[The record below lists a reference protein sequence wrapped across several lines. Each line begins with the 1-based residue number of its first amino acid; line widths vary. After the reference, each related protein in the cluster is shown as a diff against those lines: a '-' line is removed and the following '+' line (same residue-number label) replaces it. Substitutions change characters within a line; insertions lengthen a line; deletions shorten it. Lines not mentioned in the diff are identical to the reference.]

1 MSLGKPDETDADSE
15 HTRSQGLRAAGMHDD
30 AEPDQFS
37 KDVPRLLLWCN
48 YDPFNAASVCDHINA
63 LAKFSRFD
71 VTVLS
76 RIGSIPDDIDL
87 ELFDAVII
95 HYSLTLALDSYISVK
110 TRHRLSAYDGLK
122 ALFIQ
127 DEYRFVEKTR
137 ESIRQLGITLVFT
150 CVPSAEIPGIYPPEK
165 LSNVSFVNVLTAYVP
180 AWLTVYP
187 AVPLSERKIDV
198 GYRGRDYS
206 AWHGRAGREK
216 VDIGKRFLKDG
227 RRAGLRCNIRWRERD
242 RLYGA
247 QWRTFLQN
255 CRATLAVESGASVID
270 FEGRIGPR
278 VETFEKLLGKAG
290 KYDLVRERFFVGQE
304 DRFDLSQISARVF
317 EAIAIRT
324 LLIMYEGGY
333 SGVLTP
339 WVHYL
344 PLKKDHSNMAEIVGV
359 LRDDIRVGEIIAN
372 AFADI
377 AMNDRWSY
385 VTFAA
390 SFDGYVEKMI
400 RFDASRRSRQKAI
413 DKIRK
418 EHPWHLIDNPH
429 DLHISRARGKLEEL
443 RRFIR
448 RVRNYIVGRRG

>member
-1 MSLGKPDETDADSE
+1 MSPRKPDETAADSE
-15 HTRSQGLRAAGMHDD
+15 HTPSRDLRAAETHDD
-30 AEPDQFS
+30 AESDQFS

-110 TRHRLSAYDGLK
+110 TRYRLSAYDGLK

-127 DEYRFVEKTR
+127 DEYRFVEKTH
-137 ESIRQLGITLVFT
+137 ESIRQLGIALVFT

-165 LSNVSFVNVLTAYVP
+165 LANVSFVNVLTAYVP

-247 QWRTFLQN
+247 QWRTFLQS

-278 VETFEKLLGKAG
+278 VETFEKLLGKRG

-344 PLKKDHSNMAEIVGV
+344 PLKKDHSNMAEIVEA

-385 VTFAA
+385 VTFVA
-390 SFDGYVEKMI
+390 SFDGHVEKMMH
-400 RFDASRRSRQKAI
+400 FDGKRRSRQRAI
-413 DKIRK
+413 DKIKK
-418 EHPWHLIDNPH
+418 EHPLRLIDNPH
-429 DLHISRARGKLEEL
+429 DLGISQGRRRLEEV
-443 RRFIR
+443 RRFIK
-448 RVRNYIVGRRG
+448 RVRNYIAGRSF

>member
-1 MSLGKPDETDADSE
+1 MSPGKPDETDADSK
-15 HTRSQGLRAAGMHDD
+15 HPRSQGLRAAGTHDD

-76 RIGSIPDDIDL
+76 RIGSIPDDINL

-110 TRHRLSAYDGLK
+110 TRYRLSAYDGLK

-385 VTFAA
+385 VTFVA

-400 RFDASRRSRQKAI
+400 HFDASRRSRQKAI

-418 EHPWHLIDNPH
+418 EHPWRLIDNPH
-429 DLHISRARGKLEEL
+429 DLHISRAGGKLEEL

-448 RVRNYIVGRRG
+448 RVRNYIVGRTG